1 VQTDVHEQQR
11 RELLADAYSR
21 AAHEEGGE
29 EEEEEEDMEVVMEQL
44 EELSRVMAQFK
55 ELTIKQK
62 ERIERSV
69 ARCLFHLFSRSLPLA
84 RLLALSGRAAS
95 GGQPR
100 SRRAPTLSYLS
111 RGGILGEKKFKI
123 FGQQKKNLVVYCS
136 CVTGI

>member
-62 ERIERSV
+62 DRIERSV

-84 RLLALSGRAAS
+84 CLLALSRRAAI

-100 SRRAPTLSYLS
+100 SLRSPT
-111 RGGILGEKKFKI
+111 
-123 FGQQKKNLVVYCS
+123 
-136 CVTGI
+136 